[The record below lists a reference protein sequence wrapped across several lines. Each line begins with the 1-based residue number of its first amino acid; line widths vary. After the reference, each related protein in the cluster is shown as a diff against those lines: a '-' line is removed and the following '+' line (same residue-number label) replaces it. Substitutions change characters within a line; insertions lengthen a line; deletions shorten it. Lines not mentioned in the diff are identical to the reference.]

1 MKCFHFIFDQN
12 RLIDFKDIDSIST
25 WQTLK
30 ISIIHFTFFPFPHFL
45 YGHALNH
52 RIKKILYLQI
62 YWCYAIA
69 WPPKEIAM
77 KEVEMEGLPWVLFKP
92 FCNSSK
98 PLNPTTIAS
107 PKETKIWILAS
118 PQLNPL
124 YVGVSCHCHKPKLIS
139 SLCFSISKF
148 LIKED
153 LLNHTSTFFPT
164 RIFSFSSL
172 FSI

>member
-12 RLIDFKDIDSIST
+12 RLIDFTDIDSIST

-30 ISIIHFTFFPFPHFL
+30 IAIIHFTFFPFPHFL
-45 YGHALNH
+45 YGHALNL

-77 KEVEMEGLPWVLFKP
+77 KEVEMEGLPWLLFKP
-92 FCNSSK
+92 FCNSF
-98 PLNPTTIAS
+98 
-107 PKETKIWILAS
+107 
-118 PQLNPL
+118 
-124 YVGVSCHCHKPKLIS
+124 KPKLIS